1 MKAEWRKVKLG
12 DVVDMQY
19 GYTTTS
25 SSENIGPK
33 YLRITDISSTYID
46 WSSVPHCKIEEKK
59 RQQYALKKGDIV
71 VARIGA
77 SAGCAK
83 LIRHNVDSIFASY
96 LIRIIPKNKDV
107 NRTFFGLL
115 IESIIFKK
123 FVNSTK
129 SGAAQPQANAP
140 LLKSFEFN
148 LPNNS
153 TQKRLAHVIYKNDD
167 LIENN
172 EKRIKTLEEMAQRLY
187 TQWFVKF
194 KFPGHEKIKMMDSG
208 TTFGMIPEEWEV
220 KPLSSFAKIIMGQ
233 SPQSKFYNQRN
244 EGLPFH
250 QGVRDFGSIFPTN
263 KIYSTSGNR
272 LAEANDLLFSVRA
285 PVGRL
290 NIATEKIILGR
301 GLASIKE
308 KKNRQTFLIS
318 MFLNRF
324 TEKDM
329 LGNGAIY
336 KSINKNELEKL
347 GFIYLDSNVTDAFEN
362 IATPYLNEIRILSKN
377 IRVLSDI
384 RDLMIE
390 NLITGI
396 RRLNN

>member
-1 MKAEWRKVKLG
+1 
-12 DVVDMQY
+12 
-19 GYTTTS
+19 
-25 SSENIGPK
+25 
-33 YLRITDISSTYID
+33 
-46 WSSVPHCKIEEKK
+46 
-59 RQQYALKKGDIV
+59 
-71 VARIGA
+71 
-77 SAGCAK
+77 
-83 LIRHNVDSIFASY
+83 
-96 LIRIIPKNKDV
+96 
-107 NRTFFGLL
+107 
-115 IESIIFKK
+115 
-123 FVNSTK
+123 
-129 SGAAQPQANAP
+129 
-140 LLKSFEFN
+140 

-153 TQKRLAHVIYKNDD
+153 TQKRLAHVISSYDD